1 MSRGCAKASRI
12 AGSVDLREGHPPLL
26 GDGDLGGLGDMP
38 RDRLPL
44 PVEVGREIDGVRP
57 ASGLGDARHLP
68 AAVLADHIVG
78 REVVLH
84 IHTQLALAGVL
95 GEVTHMALGGEDR
108 IAIAQVALDR
118 LGLRRRLDDHQILV
132 HRAGV

>member
-1 MSRGCAKASRI
+1 MREGFPDGRL
-12 AGSVDLREGHPPLL
+12 GDLREGHPPLL

-38 RDRLPL
+38 RDGLAFT
-44 PVEVGREIDGVRP
+44 VEVGGEVDGARP
-57 ASGLGDARHLP
+57 AGGLGDARHLP

-84 IHTQLALAGVL
+84 VHTQLALAGVL

-108 IAIAQVALDR
+108 IAVAQVTLDR
-118 LGLRRRLDDHQILV
+118 LGLRR
-132 HRAGV
+132 